1 MSAGLS
7 AGLSAAKPERI
18 DLPISGMSCAACA
31 RAIEKRLA
39 ATAGVGSA
47 QVNFATSTAT
57 VEFDPAYTAVRN
69 LVGAIEELGYG
80 VLQPAEGEDV
90 EERTREQEYGELK
103 RRLWLAASFAV
114 PVVVLGMWPGFMRVA
129 AMTWIQLVLTVPVVF
144 YAGAP
149 FYKGAWNS
157 LRHRSANMNTLIAL
171 GTGSAFLY
179 SLAVTVRGGH
189 EVYYEAAAVI
199 VTLILSGRL
208 LEARA
213 RGKASEAI
221 RHLRELQPKTARVVR
236 DGVDREIPIE
246 QVRVG
251 DLVVVR
257 PGEKVPVDGSV
268 REGDSAVDESMLTG
282 ESLPVDKKPG
292 DAVYGGTINRS
303 GSLRFEAR
311 KVGPATTLR
320 QIIELVRQAQGSRA
334 PVARLADVV
343 SGYFTVGVLVIA
355 TVTFFVWLAFAPLS
369 FALVN
374 FVAVL
379 IIACPCALGLAT
391 PTAIMVGTGRG
402 AESGILIKGG
412 EALEAAYHI
421 DTVILDKTGTIT
433 TGQPRVTDV
442 IAMNGYSEAEVMRL
456 AASAERYSEH
466 PLGRTISE
474 HAQTLAIALG
484 DSIGFRA
491 LAGHGV
497 EARVDGHEVTVGK
510 ISGSQRSPEMERL
523 AGEGKT
529 AVSVMVDGQFAGAIG
544 IADTL
549 RPEAAAAV
557 RRLDDMGVEVWMIT
571 GDNRRSAEHAAR
583 QAGIRLVLAEVLPD
597 GKVAEVRRL
606 QAGGKKVAMVGDG
619 INDAPALAQADVG
632 IAIGT
637 GTDIAK
643 EAASIT
649 LMRGDL
655 NGVPAALELARQTMR
670 VIRQNLFLAFAYN
683 TIGIPIAA
691 GVLYPF
697 TGWLLSPVLAS
708 AAMALSSLTVVTN
721 SLRLRRADG
730 TALPE

>member
-1 MSAGLS
+1 MSAAPS
-7 AGLSAAKPERI
+7 AETTERM
-18 DLPISGMSCAACA
+18 DLPVSGMSCAACA
-31 RAIEKRLA
+31 RAIENQLA
-39 ATAGVGSA
+39 ATAGVASA
-47 QVNFATSTAT
+47 HVNFATSTAT
-57 VEFDPAYTAVRN
+57 VEFDPARAAVRN
-69 LVGAIEELGYG
+69 LVDAIEELGYG
-80 VLQPAEGEDV
+80 VPQPVAGEDV
-90 EERTREQEYGELK
+90 EEQARAHEYAALQ
-103 RRLWLAASFAV
+103 RRLWLAAAFAI
-114 PVVVLGMWPGFMRVA
+114 PVVVLGMWPGLMHLA
-129 AMTWIQLVLTVPVVF
+129 AMSWIQLALTAPVVF

-149 FYKGAWNS
+149 FYKGAWTA

-171 GTGSAFLY
+171 GTGAAFLY
-179 SLAVTVRGGH
+179 SLTVTVRGGH

-199 VTLILSGRL
+199 VTLILLGRV

-236 DGVDREIPIE
+236 DGAEQDIPIE

-257 PGEKVPVDGSV
+257 PGEKIPVDGAV

-282 ESLPVDKKPG
+282 ESMPVDKKSG

-311 KVGPATTLR
+311 KVGRATAL
-320 QIIELVRQAQGSRA
+320 QQMIELVRQAQGSRA

-343 SGYFTVGVLVIA
+343 SGYFTVGVLAIA
-355 TVTFFVWLAFAPLS
+355 TLTFVVWLALALLGVAPLS
-369 FALVN
+369 FALRN

-402 AESGILIKGG
+402 AERGILIKGG
-412 EALEAAYHI
+412 EALEAAHRI

-433 TGQPRVTDV
+433 CGQPRVTDV
-442 IAMNGYSEAEVMRL
+442 IPMNGYAEAAVLRL

-466 PLGRTISE
+466 PLGRAIVE
-474 HAQTLAIALG
+474 HAQALAIVLEDPA
-484 DSIGFRA
+484 GFRA
-491 LAGHGV
+491 VAGHGV
-497 EARVDGHEVTVGK
+497 EARVDGCDVTVG
-510 ISGSQRSPEMERL
+510 SFAGPLELPEMERL
-523 AGEGKT
+523 AAEGKT
-529 AVSVMVDGQFAGAIG
+529 AVVVAVDGQPAGAIG
-544 IADTL
+544 IADTVK
-549 RPEAAAAV
+549 PEAAAAV
-557 RRLDDMGVEVWMIT
+557 RRLHEMGIEVWMIT
-571 GDNRRSAEHAAR
+571 GDNRRTAESVAR
-583 QAGIRLVLAEVLPD
+583 QVGIQRVLAEVLPD
-597 GKVAEVRRL
+597 AKLAEVRKL
-606 QAGGKKVAMVGDG
+606 QAAGRKVAMVGDG

-655 NGVPAALELARQTMR
+655 NGVAGALALARLTMR
-670 VIRQNLFLAFAYN
+670 VIRQNLFWAFAYN
-683 TIGIPIAA
+683 IIGIPIAA
-691 GVLYPF
+691 GALYPF

-708 AAMALSSLTVVTN
+708 AAMALSSVTVVTN
-721 SLRLRRADG
+721 SLRLKRA
-730 TALPE
+730 